1 VLNGV
6 PFREAHAL
14 VAGLVQEALTTGTE
28 LSELVATHELLGDEP
43 KKLFENAT
51 IANSKKTH
59 GAGSLK
65 QLKEQVTV
73 FEQNIANNRSL
84 L

>member
-14 VAGLVQEALTTGTE
+14 VASLVQEALATGTE
-28 LSELVATHELLGDEP
+28 LSELVAAHELLGDEP
-43 KKLFENAT
+43 KKLFDNET
-51 IANSKKTH
+51 ITNNKKTH
-59 GAGSLK
+59 GSGSLK
-65 QLKEQVTV
+65 KMQEQVTA
-73 FEQNIANNRSL
+73 FEQSIANNRSL

>member
-28 LSELVATHELLGDEP
+28 LSELVAAHELLGDEP
-43 KKLFENAT
+43 KKLFENET
-51 IANSKKTH
+51 IANIKKTH

-65 QLKEQVTV
+65 QLNEQITA
-73 FEQNIANNRSL
+73 FEQSIANNRSL